1 MEKNIR
7 RKDSHLKCGVI
18 FISKGKERL
27 SKRHQSVENFLSV
40 KKERKRTD
48 LRNSFFRLLPLPPKT
63 GFKQTRKTPDDVI
76 EAGLIM
82 AFDKMISVGL
92 DCLGLSYVV

>member
-1 MEKNIR
+1 M
-7 RKDSHLKCGVI
+7 
-18 FISKGKERL
+18 
-27 SKRHQSVENFLSV
+27 
-40 KKERKRTD
+40 
-48 LRNSFFRLLPLPPKT
+48 PPSIYPQKT
-63 GFKQTRKTPDDVI
+63 EFKQTRKTPDDVI